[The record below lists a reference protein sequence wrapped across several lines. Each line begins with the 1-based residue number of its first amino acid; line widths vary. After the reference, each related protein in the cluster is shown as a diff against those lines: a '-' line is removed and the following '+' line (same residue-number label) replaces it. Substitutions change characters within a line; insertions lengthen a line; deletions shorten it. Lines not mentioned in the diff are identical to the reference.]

1 MKKLIVVFVLL
12 FAATTIFAQSI
23 DMGSFPTG
31 TWLDHNYNATWT
43 FAATGITLK
52 TTDGTF
58 TYSFN
63 SRNMEGFRLSMS
75 GVQPSITFSCD
86 AVGRTYV
93 FRAALPATDLVME
106 IDNKALTSKYSVTMK
121 KQ

>member
-12 FAATTIFAQSI
+12 FAATTLFAQV

-31 TWLDHNYNATWT
+31 SWLDHNYDAIWT

-52 TTDGTF
+52 TTDGSF
-58 TYSFN
+58 TYSFG
-63 SRNMEGFRLSMS
+63 RTNMENFRLSMT
-75 GVQPSITFSCD
+75 GIQPTITFSCQ
-86 AVGRTYV
+86 ATERTYV
-93 FRAALPATDLVME
+93 FRASLPSTDIVME
-106 IDNKALTSKYSVTMK
+106 IDNKNLPNKYSVTMK